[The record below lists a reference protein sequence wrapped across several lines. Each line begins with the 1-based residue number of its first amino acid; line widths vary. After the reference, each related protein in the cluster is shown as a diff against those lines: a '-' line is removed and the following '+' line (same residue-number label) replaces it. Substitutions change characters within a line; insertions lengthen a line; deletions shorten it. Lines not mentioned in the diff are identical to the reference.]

1 VSFWS
6 DSYGLR
12 PSVVIGAIALVL
24 VALLFFA
31 IRADMKFARFVEK
44 HNCKAIAQ
52 DPGFYITT
60 LMPMSCGNG
69 CTTVMPILTWVEG
82 AKTWRCDG
90 MEDFKR

>member
-31 IRADMKFARFVEK
+31 IRAGDCSRSRLLHHDTDADELRQWLHYRHANPDV
-44 HNCKAIAQ
+44 
-52 DPGFYITT
+52 G
-60 LMPMSCGNG
+60 
-69 CTTVMPILTWVEG
+69 
-82 AKTWRCDG
+82 
-90 MEDFKR
+90 